1 MAGYEN
7 SEEVSEVSI
16 TQKKRK
22 KNSSDVVI
30 VHCLISFI
38 LFIIPEVIMS

>member
-16 TQKKRK
+16 TQKKEK
-22 KNSSDVVI
+22 KKQLRRCDSPLPDLFHLVHNS
-30 VHCLISFI
+30 
-38 LFIIPEVIMS
+38 